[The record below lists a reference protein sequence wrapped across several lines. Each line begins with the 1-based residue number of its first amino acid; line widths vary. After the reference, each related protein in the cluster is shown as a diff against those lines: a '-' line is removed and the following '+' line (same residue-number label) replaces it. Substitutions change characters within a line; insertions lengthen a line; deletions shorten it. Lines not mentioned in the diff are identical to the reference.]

1 MTKNEQAD
9 LKTVM
14 ALAVR
19 EAYQR
24 HEEDEALE
32 PLALVDAAGNPIG
45 RMKAG
50 DYVIFYDIR
59 GEREVELTQSLIDDG
74 FDEFP
79 TVQGMGLRFGT
90 KYEYDKKLDVKVAF
104 PPLVELKD
112 TFSEVISNAGLKQVK
127 IVESEKSVHLGFF
140 LNGKRK
146 EPFSGEERLT
156 VPTLKDVVS
165 FDKKPEMSIKE
176 VAQQIIKRLEDP
188 SYDVIIANFA
198 NIDVL
203 GHIENEEAIKK
214 AVHAVDREVGNV
226 LKAAGENGVVTLLTA
241 DHGTVEKWKYPDGAI
256 DTGHTNSLAPCM
268 VLSPDDRK
276 FDLKESG

>member
-1 MTKNEQAD
+1 VTKNEQAD

-45 RMKAG
+45 RMKDG

-79 TVQGMGLRFGT
+79 TVKGMGLKFVT
-90 KYEYDKKLDVKVAF
+90 MIEYDKKLDVKVAF

-176 VAQQIIKRLEDP
+176 VAQQIIKRLGR
-188 SYDVIIANFA
+188 SL
-198 NIDVL
+198 VL
-203 GHIENEEAIKK
+203 TSSSPISPISMYSGTIENEEAIKK
-214 AVHAVDREVGNV
+214 AVACSRQGGRKRFEKSDR
-226 LKAAGENGVVTLLTA
+226 
-241 DHGTVEKWKYPDGAI
+241 
-256 DTGHTNSLAPCM
+256 
-268 VLSPDDRK
+268 
-276 FDLKESG
+276 